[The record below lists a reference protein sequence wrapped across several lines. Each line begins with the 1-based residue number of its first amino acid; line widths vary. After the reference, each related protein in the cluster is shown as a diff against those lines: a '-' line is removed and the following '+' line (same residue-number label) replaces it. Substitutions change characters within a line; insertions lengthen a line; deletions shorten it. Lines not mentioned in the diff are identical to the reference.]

1 MAGRFR
7 PRRRGLVAL
16 SSVAGLLVVGWL
28 APMPWLA
35 GHWPRVLGSAVPV
48 RVRGPAPGRAR
59 PLGGVAGRGG
69 RPGGQGPAGGRAA
82 QAPERRPHRPA
93 PGGRRGGRDRR
104 RGGHLAAQVFEILS
118 ASVRTTSHR
127 PPVGPAGSSAALQ
140 VRQADVN
147 AAVTVLARRAVLA
160 GDPPLDLS
168 GSLLAG
174 RGSAGPGWPGPT
186 CAAPTSPAPA
196 SSTPSW
202 PASTWSSPC
211 SAAPSSRAP
220 TCAGRIWPGPGRAP
234 TPAGRTASTGAPP
247 ASAWSKPAEPALGK
261 GGGDAAGGPVGQGHD
276 RQHGVDAAGRREQ

>member
-104 RGGHLAAQVFEILS
+104 RGGHLGARVFEILS

-127 PPVGPAGSSAALQ
+127 PPVGPAGSPAALQ
-140 VRQADVN
+140 VRRADVN

-168 GSLLAG
+168 GSLLVGLGQAG
-174 RGSAGPGWPGPT
+174 RVR
-186 CAAPTSPAPA
+186 PARRRPL
-196 SSTPSW
+196 
-202 PASTWSSPC
+202 
-211 SAAPSSRAP
+211 R
-220 TCAGRIWPGPGRAP
+220 RQ
-234 TPAGRTASTGAPP
+234 PP
-247 ASAWSKPAEPALGK
+247 
-261 GGGDAAGGPVGQGHD
+261 V
-276 RQHGVDAAGRREQ
+276 RRAGRRPPGAVPALRHPVPGRRPARGAPGRGQGERRHPLAGRLRLGRRRRPPGRRLLSPR